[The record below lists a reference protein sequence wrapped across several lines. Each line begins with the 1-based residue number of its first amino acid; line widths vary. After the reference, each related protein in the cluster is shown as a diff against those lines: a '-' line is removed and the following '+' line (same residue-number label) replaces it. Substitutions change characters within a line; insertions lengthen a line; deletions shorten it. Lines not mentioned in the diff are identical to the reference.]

1 MAAPFSIRAVVLDA
15 AGTLVFPKKS
25 VGSQYAEVLRR
36 RGIEA
41 DAASLDKRFSK
52 TFKALRAGK
61 PYPDSEDAE
70 RAFWREVVRG
80 ALAEACPPAS
90 FDEVFAELFQRFGTA
105 AAWRVAPDAVAALSA
120 LRFLGLRLVLLSNSD
135 RRMRV
140 VLEELGLTAFFDKVI
155 LSSETGYPKP
165 DKRAFAAAVNA
176 LRLAPGEVLHVGDSR
191 EEDAVGALSAGLRA
205 CWLTPDKDGLVSGA
219 YRAGTLTEVV
229 DLVRGEAVGDR
240 ERNGFKRPV
249 RNLIADLRGLPE
261 DDSRSQERPMT
272 GTFGIAD
279 LLRRARDGDAGAL
292 RGVSDLARGVL
303 GAEEAGMDARGML
316 LDSWSSIITPRLQG
330 KCFPV
335 DVDRD
340 ALVVLCTTPVARNEL
355 KFVERALITAVR
367 RLPGCSGVNK
377 IAYRM

>member
-1 MAAPFSIRAVVLDA
+1 MCAFPIRGVVLDA

-25 VGSQYAEVLRR
+25 VGSQYAEALRAH
-36 RGIEA
+36 GVDA
-41 DAASLDKRFSK
+41 DAVALEKRFSK
-52 TFKALRAGK
+52 TFRAVRAGK

-70 RAFWREVVRG
+70 RAFWRAVVRG
-80 ALAEACPPAS
+80 TLADACPPALL
-90 FDEVFAELFQRFGTA
+90 DEVFDGLFKKFGTG
-105 AAWRVAPDAVAALSA
+105 AAWRVAPDAFAALSA
-120 LRFLGLRLVLLSNSD
+120 LRFLGIRLVLLSNSD

-140 VLEELGLTAFFDKVI
+140 VLDDLGLAPFFEKIV
-155 LSSETGYPKP
+155 LSAETGFPKP

-176 LRLAPGEVLHVGDSR
+176 LGLAPGEVLHVGDSR
-191 EEDAVGALSAGLRA
+191 EEDAAGALSAGLRA
-205 CWLTPDKDGLVSGA
+205 CWLTPDKDTLVSGA
-219 YRAGTLTEVV
+219 YRAATLTEVV
-229 DLVRGEAVGDR
+229 GLVRGEAVGDN
-240 ERNGFKRPV
+240 ERAGFRRPV

-261 DDSRSQERPMT
+261 ETTRSVERPMS
-272 GTFGIAD
+272 GTFGITD
-279 LLRRARDGDAGAL
+279 LLRRARDGDAAAL
-292 RGVSDLARGVL
+292 RGVSELARGVI
-303 GAEEAGMDARGML
+303 GAEEKDMDARGML
-316 LDSWSSIITPRLQG
+316 LDSWSSIITPRLRG